1 VQLQELWFWLLPIYA
16 KSRLTLCFLFLL
28 LTAGCQPVD
37 TSLAATQTSLRVELS
52 PTLEYLS
59 PAIQAC
65 TLQNG
70 NLHIILE
77 EKPASEMNKT
87 GADVSLLWGDLHVP
101 AVMKTYR
108 LGSDRLVLAVH
119 KNNPIE
125 KLKVDQA
132 FFLVR
137 GGLATWGDAI
147 KQFCPECSTSD
158 TYLSST
164 IEPWQYTPGTDVFGE
179 VANLSLESRA
189 ASLGRV
195 WLIPGPKSLAEAI
208 TNNPSAIGW
217 LPARWLNENLKE
229 IAIEGIDPSLQ
240 VIPVLAVTP
249 QQPQPVLQEW
259 LHCLQSSYNN

>member
-1 VQLQELWFWLLPIYA
+1 M
-16 KSRLTLCFLFLL
+16 
-28 LTAGCQPVD
+28 
-37 TSLAATQTSLRVELS
+37 
-52 PTLEYLS
+52 
-59 PAIQAC
+59 
-65 TLQNG
+65 
-70 NLHIILE
+70 HIILE
-77 EKPASEMNKT
+77 EKPANEMSKT
-87 GADVSLLWGDLHVP
+87 GADVSLRWGDRRVP
-101 AVMKTYR
+101 AGMTTFR

-119 KNNPIE
+119 KNNPLE

-132 FFLVR
+132 FFLIR

-147 KQFCPECSTSD
+147 KQFCPECTAPE

-179 VANLSLESRA
+179 VANLSLESPA

-195 WLIPGPKSLAEAI
+195 WITPGSKSLAEAI

-229 IAIEGIDPSLQ
+229 IAIEGIDPALQ

-249 QQPQPVLQEW
+249 QQPQSILQEW

>member
-1 VQLQELWFWLLPIYA
+1 V
-16 KSRLTLCFLFLL
+16 
-28 LTAGCQPVD
+28 TACQPGES
-37 TSLAATQTSLRVELS
+37 TLASTQTALRIELS
-52 PTLEYLS
+52 PSLEYLS

-70 NLHIILE
+70 SLHIILE

-87 GADVSLLWGDLHVP
+87 GADASLMWGERQIPPVS
-101 AVMKTYR
+101 KTFR
-108 LGSDRLVLAVH
+108 LGSDRLVLAAH

-132 FFLVR
+132 FFLLR

-147 KQFCPECSTSD
+147 KQFCPECNAPDS
-158 TYLSST
+158 YLSST

-179 VANLSLESRA
+179 VANLSLESPA

-195 WLIPGPKSLAEAI
+195 YLTPGPKSLAEAI

-229 IAIEGIDPSLQ
+229 IAIEGIDPALQ
-240 VIPVLAVTP
+240 VIQVLAVTP
-249 QQPQPVLQEW
+249 QQPQPILQEW